1 MVGWNHRLPV
11 RLIQPGRAME
21 PKDPNVIK
29 KHNRTARPPRGA
41 LILWAGLSA
50 LLSIWAS
57 RGLHMDRGLLG
68 GLFIGVLFSL
78 FFIGV
83 PLMLGGLYLCCSKLL
98 RMGMRRPAG

>member
-1 MVGWNHRLPV
+1 MD
-11 RLIQPGRAME
+11 
-21 PKDPNVIK
+21 PKDPKVIR
-29 KHNRTARPPRGA
+29 KHDRTGRALRGA

-50 LLSIWAS
+50 LLSLWAS
-57 RGLHMDRGLLG
+57 RGLQMDGGLLE
-68 GLFIGVLFSL
+68 GLCMGVLFSL